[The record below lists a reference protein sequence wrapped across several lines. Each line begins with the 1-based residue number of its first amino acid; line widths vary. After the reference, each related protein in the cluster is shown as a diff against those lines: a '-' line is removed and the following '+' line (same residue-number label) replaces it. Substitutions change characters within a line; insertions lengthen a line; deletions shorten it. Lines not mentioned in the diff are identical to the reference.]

1 MAMTMR
7 TVGLLAGLLL
17 AGVAQAKVVVNATR
31 VIYPAQERE
40 VSVRLSNLAT
50 EDPSVLQV
58 WLDTGDE
65 RATPD
70 TVEVP
75 FELTP
80 PVFRMEPGSGQTL
93 RLRYTGEPLAKDRET
108 LFWFNVLEIPPSVP
122 DDAED
127 AKLLQFAYR
136 IRLKAFFRPEGL
148 PFKSAEAGAR
158 LQWTLQPNDDQRGY
172 RLQVYNPTPYFI
184 SFSSLAV
191 VEGEQRFA
199 AKRSGQVSGNMV
211 APMARQQFDLPGLST
226 RPGAAAKIEFVSIG
240 DYGNRVTAQADISSG
255 DVGR

>member
-1 MAMTMR
+1 MAMTIR
-7 TVGLLAGLLL
+7 AAWLLAGLLL

-50 EDPSVLQV
+50 DEPSVLQV

-93 RLRYTGEPLAKDRET
+93 RLRYTGEPLPKDRET
-108 LFWFNVLEIPPSVP
+108 LFWFNVLEIPPVAA
-122 DDAED
+122 DDAAE

-136 IRLKAFFRPEGL
+136 TRLKAFFRPEGL
-148 PFKSAEAGAR
+148 PLKVADAAAQ
-158 LQWTLQPNDDQRGY
+158 LQWSVQRSEDQAGY

-191 VEGEQRFA
+191 VEGERRVA
-199 AKRSGQVSGNMV
+199 AKRSGQVTENMV
-211 APMARQQFDLPGLST
+211 APQARQQFDLPGLNA

-240 DYGNRVTAQADISSG
+240 DYGNRVTATADLSPG
-255 DVGR
+255 AAGP